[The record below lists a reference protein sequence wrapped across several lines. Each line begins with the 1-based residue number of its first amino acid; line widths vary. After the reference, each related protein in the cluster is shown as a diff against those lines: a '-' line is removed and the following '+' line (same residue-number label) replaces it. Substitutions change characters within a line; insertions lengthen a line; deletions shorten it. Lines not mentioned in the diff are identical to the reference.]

1 MELASQHLLPTVC
14 SYERIPVVRSNP
26 MRRLIIGSLAVLLTG
41 CNLNAPSGVKVILN
55 SDKILDVQQFEY
67 ESSEIGGV
75 SSCSVSGSIQY
86 DITFEPSNFTG
97 AVSFHNLVLEY
108 AGKWRS
114 EPQTAYLDVL
124 NGKLMKGTGINIYQ
138 SVSYEDGPK
147 EKKEAV
153 CASKSSSDIKI
164 ASLGEPVLVFPG
176 LKASTKIVS
185 GTNAAP

>member
-1 MELASQHLLPTVC
+1 
-14 SYERIPVVRSNP
+14 
-26 MRRLIIGSLAVLLTG
+26 MRRLIIGSLTVLLAG

-55 SDKILDVQQFEY
+55 SDKILDVQKFEY
-67 ESSEIGGV
+67 DSSGIGGV
-75 SSCSVSGSIQY
+75 SYYCSVSGSIKY

-97 AVSFHNLVLEY
+97 AVSLNNLVLEY

-114 EPQTAYLDVL
+114 EPQTVYLDVL
-124 NGKLMKGTGINIYQ
+124 DGKLVNGTGINITE
-138 SVSYEDGPK
+138 SSNSDDPK
-147 EKKEAV
+147 DKKEAV